1 MKNIDNDKLLAHKR
15 AVDAER
21 RAQAI
26 LKGRARDAERRA
38 KVGAAFAAILNA
50 SRKEAS

>member
-1 MKNIDNDKLLAHKR
+1 MKNNENTKLLDHKR

-26 LKGRARDAERRA
+26 L
-38 KVGAAFAAILNA
+38 
-50 SRKEAS
+50 RKEAQRRANLAAMYKVGGAK

>member
-1 MKNIDNDKLLAHKR
+1 MKNNENTRLLAHKR

-26 LKGRARDAERRA
+26 LKRRQVAQINAAAMAKIARAPR
-38 KVGAAFAAILNA
+38 
-50 SRKEAS
+50 

>member
-1 MKNIDNDKLLAHKR
+1 MKMNENTSLLAHKR

-26 LKGRARDAERRA
+26 LRRKAQSPAALMAKMAAAPKRA
-38 KVGAAFAAILNA
+38 KVTA
-50 SRKEAS
+50 